1 MKPTIGIMD
10 LDWKKQYAEVEILG
24 RLRSTF
30 ENMKNGLQKTIF
42 PYAVKISEIDLFS
55 PYYLFPIM
63 YLVYF
68 AFGSIKLTN
77 LPYPSNESK
86 IFVIIGIIFYFMG
99 AYVSTKAFKHND
111 FLYYQSQKSSNI
123 GKLIQA
129 SIFISIVGAIIAMT
143 IQTIF
148 YGVPLLDPGIRLA
161 MSPKILSVLIVLP
174 LSLNYYLSIRLNDA
188 ISDRLKM
195 TYIVFIFAI
204 GIITSLFTA
213 YRILVVVFLL
223 TFIVIINVSFRKIR
237 PIYLSMAGFILGLLI
252 VGLQQY
258 RLQRT
263 IGSSSFDYLNPH
275 GYPNILI
282 AAHLS
287 CHEGA
292 TVFSDIVSLSPLYG
306 WLHGQFFRMSLE
318 VIKPG
323 IQLGPGSFISLV
335 RGTNLGSGTTS
346 SILGGPY
353 LDFGIFG
360 IMLFMSLVGFALMLL
375 YNNMK
380 CTKAGTF
387 SNSVGVVSYAYSLA
401 IFIVS
406 IHIDLY
412 SITISMMSLFLV
424 IFLQII
430 VSKWY
435 KNGKILAI
443 TGLIII
449 SAFAI
454 ILTPNMFSE
463 TKIESSAIKFC
474 ATNLNDGKM
483 ILVDKYSARTGL
495 TSKDNIFSLIDY
507 YSTNSNILNILKNH
521 SKMNIGYI
529 FLNKRAPI
537 LKSELP
543 EEINDIAINNIYA
556 SDDINIYDMN
566 Y

>member
-1 MKPTIGIMD
+1 M
-10 LDWKKQYAEVEILG
+10 L
-24 RLRSTF
+24 
-30 ENMKNGLQKTIF
+30 
-42 PYAVKISEIDLFS
+42 PYAIERSKIDLFS
-55 PYYLFPIM
+55 PYYLFPII
-63 YLVYF
+63 YTLYF
-68 AFGSIKLTN
+68 TFGCIKLTN
-77 LPYPSNESK
+77 LPYPSRESI
-86 IFVIIGIIFYFMG
+86 IFIIIGIIFYFIG
-99 AYVSTKAFKHND
+99 ACVSTRAFKRND
-111 FLYYQSQKSSNI
+111 FLYCQCQKSSNI
-123 GKLIQA
+123 GKLILA
-129 SIFISIVGAIIAMT
+129 FISISIFGAIIAIT

-148 YGVPLLDPGIRLA
+148 YGVPLLDPSIRLA
-161 MSPKILSVLIVLP
+161 MSPKILSVIIILP
-174 LSLNYYLSIRLNDA
+174 LSLNYYLSIKLNEA
-188 ISDRLKM
+188 ISDRMKII
-195 TYIVFIFAI
+195 YIVLIFAI
-204 GIITSLFTA
+204 GIIASLFTA

-223 TFIVIINVSFRKIR
+223 TFIVIINVSFRRIKL
-237 PIYLSMAGFILGLLI
+237 IYLSIAGFILGVII

-258 RLQRT
+258 RLQKT

-282 AAHLS
+282 AAHLP
-287 CHEGA
+287 CHGGA
-292 TVFSDIVSLSPLYG
+292 TVFSDIVSLSPIYG
-306 WLHGQFFRMSLE
+306 WLHGQFFRMNLE

-323 IQLGPGSFISLV
+323 IQLGPSSFISLV
-335 RGTNLGSGTTS
+335 RGTNLESGTTS

-353 LDFGIFG
+353 LDFGFFG
-360 IMLFMSLVGFALMLL
+360 ITVFMFLVGFALMLL

-380 CTKAGTF
+380 CTKTDAF
-387 SNSVGVVSYAYSLA
+387 CDSVGVISYAYSLA

-406 IHIDLY
+406 IHVDLF
-412 SITISMMSLFLV
+412 SSTILMASLFFV

-435 KNGKILAI
+435 KNWKILAI

-454 ILTPNMFSE
+454 ILTPNIFNE
-463 TKIESSAIKFC
+463 TGIESSAIKFC
-474 ATNLNDGKM
+474 STNLNNDKM

-495 TSKDNIFSLIDY
+495 TFKDNIFSLIDY

-521 SKMNIGYI
+521 NKMNIEYI

-537 LKSELP
+537 LKSKLP